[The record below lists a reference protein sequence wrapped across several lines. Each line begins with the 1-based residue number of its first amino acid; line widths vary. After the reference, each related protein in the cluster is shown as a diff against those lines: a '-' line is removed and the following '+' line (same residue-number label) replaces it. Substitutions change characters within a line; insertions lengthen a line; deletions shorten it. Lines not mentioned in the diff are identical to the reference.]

1 MSRTVYLLVL
11 CIVLFSCS
19 QNNKEYKKNAAEKI
33 VGKDTVNYS
42 IDASGKKRDSTRMFV
57 RTAEMKFR
65 VKDVFD
71 ASKQIEGIVTKEN
84 GFIIYTNLSSDIDN
98 TNLTSISRDSS
109 LETIEYKLSNSI
121 TIRIPNARLD
131 TALTEISKLVDFL
144 DYQII
149 RADDVSLQLLSNS
162 LSAKRSELQ
171 GKTRS
176 QNRNSPS
183 ELQSDED
190 VSKLS
195 NLYLNDQLKY
205 STIQITISQRTSSKS
220 ATIANNRAIDAYTP
234 GLGSKILESF
244 KSGWELVEA
253 LFLLIIRLWAIILI
267 SVLAFIL
274 YKKYKQNNLK

>member
-11 CIVLFSCS
+11 CIVLFSCG

-33 VGKDTVNYS
+33 VGKDAVNYS

-84 GFIIYTNLSSDIDN
+84 GFIIYTNLTSDIDN

-149 RADDVSLQLLSNS
+149 RADDVSLQLLSNN
-162 LSAKRSELQ
+162 LSAKRSEHQ

-253 LFLLIIRLWAIILI
+253 LFLFIIRLWAIILI

-274 YKKYKQNNLK
+274 YKKYKRNNLK